1 MWSQVWWTFLNKGCY
16 TSTEGLHVMNQE
28 ISVLGSGSSLAP
40 PFIWVHIVNAL
51 HFLSKTALIF
61 TFMGNS
67 NCPEV

>member
-1 MWSQVWWTFLNKGCY
+1 M
-16 TSTEGLHVMNQE
+16 MNQE
-28 ISVLGSGSSLAP
+28 ISVLGPGSSLAP
-40 PFIWVHIVNAL
+40 PFIWVHIVNVL